1 MKLFFKLDIQ
11 KFTISNRITH
21 NTVAAVRRC
30 SVKKVSLE
38 ITQHLQENT
47 CARVSFLIKLQ
58 ALKPATLFKRRLW
71 HRCFPVNVAKFLRIP
86 FLQNTSCGCFWW
98 KSLNVINWLEGNLL
112 EENESQ
118 SLETI
123 INNYSQKSAAF
134 VHNIDITEVKS
145 MLKGNNKET
154 MLLIFLLILSK
165 GAHCPVVFIV
175 DTKDLV
181 FKIIRNLMNTCS
193 NNRN

>member
-1 MKLFFKLDIQ
+1 MRDFAKFTGKPLCQSLFFNKVEHLLGDCFCKVTKMKLYFTLDIQ

-21 NTVAAVRRC
+21 NTVAVVRRC

-86 FLQNTSCGCFWW
+86 FLQNTSCGCF
-98 KSLNVINWLEGNLL
+98 
-112 EENESQ
+112 
-118 SLETI
+118 
-123 INNYSQKSAAF
+123 
-134 VHNIDITEVKS
+134 
-145 MLKGNNKET
+145 
-154 MLLIFLLILSK
+154 
-165 GAHCPVVFIV
+165 
-175 DTKDLV
+175 
-181 FKIIRNLMNTCS
+181 
-193 NNRN
+193 